1 MSDRILRLQH
11 VEVRVP
17 DLELC
22 TAYYTE
28 VVGLIEVAHEE
39 GRVFLKCWDEHEHHS
54 VVLRQ
59 APTYGLDHMSFK
71 VAEQPDLDY
80 YTDRVEKAGIAV
92 KRFARAELGPG
103 WGEAIR
109 FEAPSGHLVE
119 LVYGMEKVGNMLP
132 LTNPPPRPANLVGIA
147 PPRLDHIFIMAE
159 DVDGVTAFF
168 RDVLEFRLTEQI
180 IANDGHQLATWL
192 ERSHTPHDIAIVTGP
207 NGALH
212 HFAFWLDDWNGVR
225 EAADLLA
232 YNGVTIDVAP
242 TRHGVT
248 RGYTV
253 YFFDPVGNRNEVF
266 TGGYWVDP
274 DFEPITWTEEEMG
287 RAMFYYHRQVNER
300 FFTVHSLTAEN
311 GEARS
316 RSGLPPYGPYRR
328 PLLPGQIYRTARA
341 QAVPAVIEP
350 RRGGRRPASL
360 PAPVPG
366 TRRAGEAAA
375 SAALLEVDGERFT
388 REFAGDLPGQGDR
401 PAAGAQ
407 GAGGFRHR
415 DPDHQAR
422 DHPGLPDRLRP
433 DPDGRLAV
441 APARA
446 QPVQER
452 AARPEG
458 PDRLRRHQPG
468 PADRRPDLPRHDRR
482 AGAMGARGRRIQAR
496 AHPRAAQLPGLD
508 LPSH

>member
-80 YTDRVEKAGIAV
+80 YTERVEKAGIAV

-168 RDVLEFRLTEQI
+168 REVLEFRLTEQI

-212 HFAFWLDDWNGVR
+212 HFAFWIDDWN
-225 EAADLLA
+225 AC
-232 YNGVTIDVAP
+232 
-242 TRHGVT
+242 
-248 RGYTV
+248 
-253 YFFDPVGNRNEVF
+253 
-266 TGGYWVDP
+266 
-274 DFEPITWTEEEMG
+274 
-287 RAMFYYHRQVNER
+287 
-300 FFTVHSLTAEN
+300 
-311 GEARS
+311 
-316 RSGLPPYGPYRR
+316 
-328 PLLPGQIYRTARA
+328 
-341 QAVPAVIEP
+341 P
-350 RRGGRRPASL
+350 RGRRPARL
-360 PAPVPG
+360 QRRDHR
-366 TRRAGEAAA
+366 RRADQARRHPRLHRLLLRPGWQQERGLHRRLLGRPGLRADHLDRGGDGPGHVLLPPPGQR
-375 SAALLEVDGERFT
+375 ALL
-388 REFAGDLPGQGDR
+388 
-401 PAAGAQ
+401 
-407 GAGGFRHR
+407 H
-415 DPDHQAR
+415 
-422 DHPGLPDRLRP
+422 
-433 DPDGRLAV
+433 
-441 APARA
+441 
-446 QPVQER
+446 
-452 AARPEG
+452 
-458 PDRLRRHQPG
+458 
-468 PADRRPDLPRHDRR
+468 
-482 AGAMGARGRRIQAR
+482 GAR
-496 AHPRAAQLPGLD
+496 
-508 LPSH
+508 

>member
-71 VAEQPDLDY
+71 VAEQADLDY
-80 YTDRVEKAGIAV
+80 YAARVEKAGLAV
-92 KRFARAELGPG
+92 KRFAKAELGPG

-119 LVYGMEKVGNMLP
+119 LVYGMEKVGNLLP

-159 DVDGVTAFF
+159 DVD
-168 RDVLEFRLTEQI
+168 
-180 IANDGHQLATWL
+180 
-192 ERSHTPHDIAIVTGP
+192 
-207 NGALH
+207 
-212 HFAFWLDDWNGVR
+212 
-225 EAADLLA
+225 
-232 YNGVTIDVAP
+232 GVTIDVAP

-287 RAMFYYHRQVNER
+287 RAMFYYDRQVNER
-300 FFTVHSLTAEN
+300 FFTVHS
-311 GEARS
+311 
-316 RSGLPPYGPYRR
+316 
-328 PLLPGQIYRTARA
+328 
-341 QAVPAVIEP
+341 
-350 RRGGRRPASL
+350 
-360 PAPVPG
+360 
-366 TRRAGEAAA
+366 
-375 SAALLEVDGERFT
+375 
-388 REFAGDLPGQGDR
+388 
-401 PAAGAQ
+401 
-407 GAGGFRHR
+407 
-415 DPDHQAR
+415 
-422 DHPGLPDRLRP
+422 
-433 DPDGRLAV
+433 
-441 APARA
+441 
-446 QPVQER
+446 
-452 AARPEG
+452 
-458 PDRLRRHQPG
+458 
-468 PADRRPDLPRHDRR
+468 
-482 AGAMGARGRRIQAR
+482 
-496 AHPRAAQLPGLD
+496 
-508 LPSH
+508 

>member
-71 VAEQPDLDY
+71 VAEQGDLDY

-92 KRFARAELGPG
+92 KRFAARELGPG

-147 PPRLDHIFIMAE
+147 PPRLDHVFIMAE
-159 DVDGVTAFF
+159 DVDGATAFF

-180 IANDGHQLATWL
+180 LANDGHQLATWL

-212 HFAFWLDDWNGVR
+212 HFAFWLDDWNGIR

-287 RAMFYYHRQVNER
+287 RAMFYYAREVNER
-300 FFTVHSLTAEN
+300 FFTVHS
-311 GEARS
+311 
-316 RSGLPPYGPYRR
+316 
-328 PLLPGQIYRTARA
+328 
-341 QAVPAVIEP
+341 
-350 RRGGRRPASL
+350 
-360 PAPVPG
+360 
-366 TRRAGEAAA
+366 
-375 SAALLEVDGERFT
+375 
-388 REFAGDLPGQGDR
+388 
-401 PAAGAQ
+401 
-407 GAGGFRHR
+407 
-415 DPDHQAR
+415 
-422 DHPGLPDRLRP
+422 
-433 DPDGRLAV
+433 
-441 APARA
+441 
-446 QPVQER
+446 
-452 AARPEG
+452 
-458 PDRLRRHQPG
+458 
-468 PADRRPDLPRHDRR
+468 
-482 AGAMGARGRRIQAR
+482 
-496 AHPRAAQLPGLD
+496 
-508 LPSH
+508 